1 MIHHLYM
8 TPTFIHL
15 HQRQT
20 PTCIILI
27 RYINDQ
33 TTETYDDGPRCG
45 LETARPRVSVC
56 RVSVTCPCGVY
67 GVCRRA
73 GDACVVCVPAARRFA
88 HRTSQ
93 KANLTC
99 WNLEEKSKE
108 KDRALSKSN
117 RTEFVIESTLTDDPP
132 SFTRPVHVQ
141 RCTVHLCMYLAGFF
155 LPLPLRNSY
164 VQ

>member
-1 MIHHLYM
+1 M

-73 GDACVVCVPAARRFA
+73 GDACVVCVPAARRFRA
-88 HRTSQ
+88 SRTSQ

-132 SFTRPVHVQ
+132 SFTRPVHA
-141 RCTVHLCMYLAGFF
+141 RWE
-155 LPLPLRNSY
+155 SY
-164 VQ
+164 